1 MVSLVGTWMQ
11 NIAQP
16 WLAYKL
22 TNSPFLLSLV
32 SALQFFPIL
41 ILSLFAGALLDRI
54 SKRKVLMITQSCSMI
69 VTIIPAILVWSGHI
83 QYWHLLIIASLIGII
98 NSFDM
103 PARQSFVVEMVG
115 RGNTMNAVA
124 LTSATFNSAR
134 IIGPAA
140 AGIIMGL
147 VGIGWCFFINSLSFG
162 ALLLALVFIKPEYSP
177 KKTEHTQ
184 NIFQSIAEGLR
195 YARNNEKI
203 LRTLIMI
210 AIVATFGMNLQVLV
224 PVFTKTVLGGAEA
237 GFGLMMS
244 FVGAGSL
251 CGALGVAVTS
261 DRGPRRFNLF
271 AAPVFVGVLLIL
283 TGLVSSFFMYAALL
297 FVTGFFFVSF
307 SSSSNSNVQISA
319 DDKYRGRVMSLYALI
334 FSGCTPIGNLYTGF
348 FSDHFGVRV
357 GYIACGV
364 IILVLIAAVFLLR
377 FSNGRKKVSA

>member
-1 MVSLVGTWMQ
+1 
-11 NIAQP
+11 
-16 WLAYKL
+16 
-22 TNSPFLLSLV
+22 
-32 SALQFFPIL
+32 
-41 ILSLFAGALLDRI
+41 
-54 SKRKVLMITQSCSMI
+54 
-69 VTIIPAILVWSGHI
+69 
-83 QYWHLLIIASLIGII
+83 
-98 NSFDM
+98 
-103 PARQSFVVEMVG
+103 
-115 RGNTMNAVA
+115 
-124 LTSATFNSAR
+124 
-134 IIGPAA
+134 
-140 AGIIMGL
+140 
-147 VGIGWCFFINSLSFG
+147 
-162 ALLLALVFIKPEYSP
+162 
-177 KKTEHTQ
+177 
-184 NIFQSIAEGLR
+184 
-195 YARNNEKI
+195 
-203 LRTLIMI
+203 MI

-377 FSNGRKKVSA
+377 FSNGRKKVSAEKH